1 LARALA
7 HSGGGAGGLVGQD
20 SFRDDSR
27 EFLLGF
33 LNDFVCGLAES
44 LDKSLLQPSGLLDV
58 KNLLDG
64 KLLRKHVDAV
74 LKAIDSVGDPIER
87 GDAFRGVLRI
97 AMASIQIGMGIAATT
112 AKQRNVNAVVAA
124 LSAKRSISEVIDRAI
139 AALAGPVETKHP
151 TWRSGRVADEIAD
164 ALNKQLAALGLQTLG
179 RDAIRKRVQKHR
191 TTVRASD
198 K

>member
-1 LARALA
+1 V
-7 HSGGGAGGLVGQD
+7 GLVVVVGED

-27 EFLLGF
+27 EFLLWF
-33 LNDFVCGLAES
+33 LNDFVCGLAER

-58 KNLLDG
+58 ENLLDG

-97 AMASIQIGMGIAATT
+97 AMASVQIGMGLAATT
-112 AKQRNVNAVVAA
+112 AKRRNVNTVLAA
-124 LSAKRSISEVIDRAI
+124 LSAKRSISEGIDRAI
-139 AALAGPVETKHP
+139 AALARPVETKHP

-164 ALNKQLAALGLQTLG
+164 ALNKQLAALGFQTLG
-179 RDAIRKRVQKHR
+179 RDAIRKRVQRHR
-191 TTVRASD
+191 TNVRASD